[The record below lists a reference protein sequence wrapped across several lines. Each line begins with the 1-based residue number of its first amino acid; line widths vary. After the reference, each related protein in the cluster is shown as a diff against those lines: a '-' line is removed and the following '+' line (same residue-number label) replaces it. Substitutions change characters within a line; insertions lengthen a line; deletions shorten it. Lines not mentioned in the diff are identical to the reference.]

1 MSGTPDYEPPTIPK
15 GGENSNSWDHPKI
28 KSAFD
33 PLVVKDAVDQAEK
46 YWQMRQS
53 WEQGVETF
61 IRSVQAS
68 LAQAW
73 SGPAAEQAKQAI
85 QDYIDKQARPVTP
98 ALEMLSA
105 GVRDAANAIV
115 NTKNS
120 VGEPMDTDGFI
131 DSWWNPLFHDDEIS
145 RRTQEARVAMTTHYV
160 TPFGQLDAKVPVIPV
175 PTGPTST
182 TDIPA
187 PPPGGYPG
195 TSNPTISD
203 TSSPTGATPGET
215 PTGETPG
222 EPEEEPQSQPETPGD
237 DQTGQPTSTDPGQ
250 TTTTPAGT
258 DLPTATT
265 PTVPASTTPSGVTT
279 SPGSPGSPTGS
290 PDTQAPGRTVSGTPN
305 TVQGTPAGVGTTAA
319 STASGNR
326 GMTGMPMGAGAG
338 GRGAGKDEE
347 SNRSTPDY
355 LINQENTDE
364 LLGETPRTIPGGVI
378 GSNPE

>member
-1 MSGTPDYEPPTIPK
+1 MSNMPDYENPTIQN
-15 GGENSNSWDHPKI
+15 GGENPDSWEHPKI
-28 KSAFD
+28 KNAFN
-33 PLVVKDAVDQAEK
+33 PLLVKDAVDQADK
-46 YWQMRQS
+46 YWQIRQL

-61 IRSVQAS
+61 IRSMQAS

-73 SGPAAEQAKQAI
+73 SGPAADQSKQAI
-85 QDYIDKQARPVTP
+85 QDYIDNYARPVTP
-98 ALEMLSA
+98 ALEALSA
-105 GVRDAANAIV
+105 GVRSAAEAIV

-120 VGEPMDTDGFI
+120 IGEPMDTDGIF
-131 DSWWNPLFHDDEIS
+131 DSWWNPLVHDDEIS

-160 TPFGQLDAKVPVIPV
+160 TPFGQLDTKVPVIPV
-175 PTGPTST
+175 PVGPTST

-195 TSNPTISD
+195 TSNPTTSD
-203 TSSPTGATPGET
+203 TGGPTATAPGET

-222 EPEEEPQSQPETPGD
+222 ESEEEPQSQPETPGD
-237 DQTGQPTSTDPGQ
+237 EQTSQPTTADPGE
-250 TTTTPAGT
+250 TTTVPAGT
-258 DLPTATT
+258 DLPTSTT
-265 PTVPASTTPSGVTT
+265 PTVPASTTPSGLTT
-279 SPGSPGSPTGS
+279 SPGSPGTPTGS
-290 PDTQAPGRTVSGTPN
+290 PETQAPGRTVSGAPN
-305 TVQGTPAGVGTTAA
+305 TTQGTPAGATTAA

-338 GRGAGKDEE
+338 GRGGGKDEE

>member
-1 MSGTPDYEPPTIPK
+1 MPDYENPTIQN
-15 GGENSNSWDHPKI
+15 GGENPDSWEHPKI
-28 KSAFD
+28 KNAFN
-33 PLVVKDAVDQAEK
+33 PLLVKDAVDQADK
-46 YWQMRQS
+46 YWQIRQL

-61 IRSVQAS
+61 IRSMQAS

-73 SGPAAEQAKQAI
+73 SGPAADQSKQAI
-85 QDYIDKQARPVTP
+85 QDYIDNYARPVTP
-98 ALEMLSA
+98 ALEALSA
-105 GVRDAANAIV
+105 GVRSAAEAIV

-120 VGEPMDTDGFI
+120 IGEPMDTDGIF
-131 DSWWNPLFHDDEIS
+131 DSWWNPLVHDDEIS

-160 TPFGQLDAKVPVIPV
+160 TPFGQLDTKVPVIPV
-175 PTGPTST
+175 PVGPTST

-195 TSNPTISD
+195 TSNPTTSD
-203 TSSPTGATPGET
+203 TGGPTATAPGET

-222 EPEEEPQSQPETPGD
+222 ESEEEPHSQSETPGD
-237 DQTGQPTSTDPGQ
+237 EQTSQPTTADPGE
-250 TTTTPAGT
+250 TTTVPAGT
-258 DLPTATT
+258 DLPTSTT

-279 SPGSPGSPTGS
+279 SPGSPGTPTGS
-290 PDTQAPGRTVSGTPN
+290 PDTQAPGRTVSGAPN
-305 TVQGTPAGVGTTAA
+305 TTQGTPAGATTAAA

-338 GRGAGKDEE
+338 GRGGGKDEE